1 MDRRQQPRFPIRE
14 LALLT
19 VSPNDAVEIT
29 TVTEN
34 ISTTGVL
41 VRSTASLAEGS
52 RVQVRIPMPSGAAE
66 LRGSGSVVRT
76 SPGVRGGYFL
86 IAVACD
92 QPFDLSSGEASHPSS

>member
-1 MDRRQQPRFPIRE
+1 
-14 LALLT
+14 LLT
-19 VSPNDAVEIT
+19 VSPNDSVEIT

-41 VRSTASLAEGS
+41 LRSTSSLAEGS

-66 LRGSGSVVRT
+66 LKGSGSVVRT
-76 SPGVRGGYFL
+76 SPSVRGGYFL

-92 QPFDLSSGEASHPSS
+92 QPFDLSSRPT